1 MYKLLFQPIL
11 LIILPVLIS
20 AILINMSEFQSDDL
34 DLILVQV
41 SFFIAIYLL
50 KIDCIFQQAKPL
62 TVRQFHLTVS
72 SFGIIFLIDKIL
84 FYSFGN
90 FSDGS
95 EDPIE
100 NTKLILFVYLVVL
113 APIAEEVIFRGCI
126 YANFKKRNFQLLGR
140 VVSSMLWTLIHFSS
154 SYFFHYYLA
163 IFISGLIL
171 SYLYD
176 KNNGLSIVIVVHALS
191 NLGYFFTLVLDS

>member
-1 MYKLLFQPIL
+1 
-11 LIILPVLIS
+11 
-20 AILINMSEFQSDDL
+20 MSEFHSDDL
-34 DLILVQV
+34 DLILIQA

-50 KIDCIFQQAKPL
+50 KIEYIFQQVKLL
-62 TVRQFHLTVS
+62 TVKQFQLTIS
-72 SFGIIFLIDKIL
+72 SFGIIFIIDKVL
-84 FYSFGN
+84 LYSFGN
-90 FSDGS
+90 FSDGL

-100 NTKLILFVYLVVL
+100 NTKLILFVYLVLL

-126 YANFKKRNFQLLGR
+126 YANFKKRDFQLLGR
-140 VVSSMLWTLIHFSS
+140 VVSSVLWTLIHFSS
-154 SYFFHYYLA
+154 SYFLHYYLA

-191 NLGYFFTLVLDS
+191 NLGYFFTII